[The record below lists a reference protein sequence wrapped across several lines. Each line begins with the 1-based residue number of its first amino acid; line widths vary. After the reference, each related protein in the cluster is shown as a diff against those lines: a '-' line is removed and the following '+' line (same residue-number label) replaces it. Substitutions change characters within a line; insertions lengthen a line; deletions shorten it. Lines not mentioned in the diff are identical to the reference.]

1 MQRERRLIA
10 AELAGN
16 IGKLNA
22 TSTSMAPNNCLQK
35 ECILAIDDEAG
46 FLGLLKMQLE
56 SQGYAVHTASNPQEA
71 IKVYQERGQEIG
83 MVLLD
88 YLLPQM
94 SGDLVFDELQ
104 RLNPE
109 VRVVLLTGC
118 EKSVAAKLFQRGLR
132 GYLRKPFRLPA
143 LVQQVKNT
151 ISSPPSSSAASPSLS

>member
-1 MQRERRLIA
+1 MA
-10 AELAGN
+10 AGLAAN

-22 TSTSMAPNNCLQK
+22 TSTGMAPNNCLQR
-35 ECILAIDDEAG
+35 ECILAIDDEPG
-46 FLGLLKMQLE
+46 FLGLLKSQLE
-56 SQGYAVHTASNPQEA
+56 SQGYAVHTASNSEEA

-88 YLLPQM
+88 YLLPKM

-109 VRVVLLTGC
+109 VRVVLVTGC

-132 GYLRKPFRLPA
+132 GYLQKPYRLPA
-143 LVQQVKNT
+143 LFQKVQDT
-151 ISSPPSSSAASPSLS
+151 ISAPPSSSATSPSPA